1 MNFIKA
7 ITSGTAISPAALTY
21 TAINEATVLAQ
32 IRDWMCGV
40 MVVISLLFGGWELY
54 TAWHDDQPSKRKHGI
69 TVLIV
74 GISIPALI
82 YTITSLVI
90 SGE

>member
-1 MNFIKA
+1 MNFLKA

-21 TAINEATVLAQ
+21 TAINEATVLTNVRNWICA
-32 IRDWMCGV
+32 
-40 MVVISLLFGGWELY
+40 VILVIAVIYGGYELFQGWI
-54 TAWHDDQPSKRKHGI
+54 DDQPSKRKHGI

-82 YTITSLVI
+82 YTILSMVI
-90 SGE
+90 SG